1 MPFGLH
7 PLWAVV
13 VLAIFL
19 ILFGV
24 GRLPSV
30 GGALGRGIREFRQS
44 LRNDESSPS
53 NPPETDSNK
62 K

>member
-7 PLWAVV
+7 PLWA
-13 VLAIFL
+13 LALLVIVL

-30 GGALGRGIREFRQS
+30 GGALGRGISEFRKS
-44 LRNDESSPS
+44 LRNDEPNPTSP
-53 NPPETDSNK
+53 PTRSNK
-62 K
+62 D

>member
-7 PLWAVV
+7 PLWAVALLV
-13 VLAIFL
+13 IVL

-30 GGALGRGIREFRQS
+30 GGSVGRGIKEFRQS
-44 LRNDESSPS
+44 LRTDEPGPPSPPAGS
-53 NPPETDSNK
+53 TKD
-62 K
+62 

>member
-7 PLWAVV
+7 PLWAVALV
-13 VLAIFL
+13 AIVL

-30 GGALGRGIREFRQS
+30 GGSVGRGIKEFRQAIRS
-44 LRNDESSPS
+44 DEPAPPDHPPS
-53 NPPETDSNK
+53 SNK
-62 K
+62 E

>member
-7 PLWAVV
+7 PLWAVALLV
-13 VLAIFL
+13 IVL

-30 GGALGRGIREFRQS
+30 GGSMGRGIKEFRHA
-44 LRNDESSPS
+44 LRNDEPSPPS
-53 NPPETDSNK
+53 PPASSNK
-62 K
+62 D

>member
-1 MPFGLH
+1 MLFGLH

-13 VLAIFL
+13 LLVIVV

-30 GGALGRGIREFRQS
+30 GGALGRGISEFRKS
-44 LRNDESSPS
+44 LRNDEPNPQSPPTS
-53 NPPETDSNK
+53 SNK
-62 K
+62 D

>member
-13 VLAIFL
+13 LLVIVL

-24 GRLPSV
+24 GRLPSI
-30 GGALGRGIREFRQS
+30 GGALGRGISEFRKS
-44 LRNDESSPS
+44 FRNEEP
-53 NPPETDSNK
+53 NPPGPPTNSNK
-62 K
+62 D

>member
-1 MPFGLH
+1 VLFGLH

-13 VLAIFL
+13 VLAIVL

-24 GRLPSV
+24 GRLPGI

-44 LRNDESSPS
+44 LRKDEPSQS
-53 NPPETDSNK
+53 NPPQADSNK

>member
-7 PLWAVV
+7 PLWAVALIV
-13 VLAIFL
+13 IVL

-30 GGALGRGIREFRQS
+30 GGSAGRGLKEFRQG
-44 LRNDESSPS
+44 LRNDEPISQDRPESS
-53 NPPETDSNK
+53 K
-62 K
+62 KV

>member
-1 MPFGLH
+1 VLFGLH

-13 VLAIFL
+13 VLAIVL

-24 GRLPSV
+24 GRLPSI
-30 GGALGRGIREFRQS
+30 GGALGRGIKEFRQS
-44 LRNDESSPS
+44 LRKDEASPS
-53 NPPETDSNK
+53 NPPAADSNK

>member
-1 MPFGLH
+1 MLFGLH

-13 VLAIFL
+13 VLAVVL

-24 GRLPSV
+24 GRLPGI

-44 LRNDESSPS
+44 LRKDESTQS
-53 NPPETDSNK
+53 NPPEADSNK

>member
-1 MPFGLH
+1 MLFGLH

-13 VLAIFL
+13 VLAIVL

-24 GRLPSV
+24 GRLPGI

-44 LRNDESSPS
+44 LRKDESTPS
-53 NPPETDSNK
+53 NPPEADSNK